1 MIVVAAAGIAIN
13 GASALIFAAGSKTDL
28 NLRAAFR
35 HLLADAAVSAGVVAA
50 GIAVLMTGASWIDPA
65 TSLVITAVIAWGS
78 WGLLRDSLRMGMLAV
93 PGAIDEGKVREFLAS
108 QPGVCAVHDLHIWP
122 MSTTETALT
131 CHLII
136 PSGHPGDAE
145 LRRIT
150 DTLRDKFSIP
160 HATIQIEID
169 EEACALHGHAV

>member
-1 MIVVAAAGIAIN
+1 
-13 GASALIFAAGSKTDL
+13 
-28 NLRAAFR
+28 
-35 HLLADAAVSAGVVAA
+35 
-50 GIAVLMTGASWIDPA
+50 
-65 TSLVITAVIAWGS
+65 
-78 WGLLRDSLRMGMLAV
+78 
-93 PGAIDEGKVREFLAS
+93 
-108 QPGVCAVHDLHIWP
+108 